1 MEKWNTTLRL
11 KTKQEEMQSPTHSDT
26 KRNIPGGLSVPLI
39 FCIALIPLTNEING
53 AKCGQ
58 QYMEMRRKIS
68 HLLYGRLETL
78 L

>member
-1 MEKWNTTLRL
+1 MSTELVRVNSKTVRVCILSMEKWNTTLHL

-53 AKCGQ
+53 ADCG
-58 QYMEMRRKIS
+58 
-68 HLLYGRLETL
+68 
-78 L
+78 